1 MNKTRLSGFQIIIY
15 GIDGDGARG
24 RGVEGGW
31 RGKGKSITFSKE
43 GLELPRYYTLEQG
56 NKQAAPND
64 PKISIF
70 LVLLVCFL
78 RLDF

>member
-1 MNKTRLSGFQIIIY
+1 MALM
-15 GIDGDGARG
+15 AMG
-24 RGVEGGW
+24 RGGGGW
-31 RGKGKSITFSKE
+31 REGGGGRESPKHFTKE
-43 GLELPRYYTLEQG
+43 GLGLPRYYTLEQG

-64 PKISIF
+64 QKISVF

>member
-1 MNKTRLSGFQIIIY
+1 MALM
-15 GIDGDGARG
+15 AMG
-24 RGVEGGW
+24 RGGGGW
-31 RGKGKSITFSKE
+31 REGGGGRESPLHFIKE